1 MMFYFK
7 RFYKDLCNFSSF
19 FQGYACAS
27 ASAHSG
33 VVVYVDVAAPC
44 VVIFACV

>member
-1 MMFYFK
+1 MFYFK

-27 ASAHSG
+27 AASAHNG
-33 VVVYVDVAAPC
+33 AVACVDVVAPC
-44 VVIFACV
+44 VVIFAYV

>member
-7 RFYKDLCNFSSF
+7 RLYKDLCNFSSF

-27 ASAHSG
+27 ASAQSG
-33 VVVYVDVAAPC
+33 AVACVDVVAPC
-44 VVIFACV
+44 VVIFARV